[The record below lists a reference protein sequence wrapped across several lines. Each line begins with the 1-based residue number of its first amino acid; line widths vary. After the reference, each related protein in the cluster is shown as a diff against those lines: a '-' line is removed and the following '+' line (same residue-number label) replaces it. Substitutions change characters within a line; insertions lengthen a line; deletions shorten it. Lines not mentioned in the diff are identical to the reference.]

1 MVDPYKIDRLRSI
14 ITQLESVL
22 VAFSAGADSALLL
35 AMSLDVLGADNV
47 TAVTADSPTLPRSE
61 LAEASALAEEL
72 GVTHKI
78 VTTEELQD
86 KHFSSNPRDR
96 CYYCKQELFAR
107 LTLMAHQL
115 GCDHVV
121 YGATASDLGDH
132 RPGMRAATEAGA
144 IAPLLDAGFTKKD
157 VRDLSRRLGLRT
169 WNKPSMACL
178 SSRFPYGTPITE
190 ATLSRIE
197 QAEDLLR
204 HRLGFQQVRVRHHD
218 SVARIEI
225 DPLDFERMLSA
236 TVRDSVLSELRSL
249 GYTYVTLD
257 LQGFRSGSLNEP
269 TPEASAQAQELNAA
283 TDFDPMPW

>member
-157 VRDLSRRLGLRT
+157 VRDVSRRLGLRT

>member
-1 MVDPYKIDRLRSI
+1 
-14 ITQLESVL
+14 
-22 VAFSAGADSALLL
+22 
-35 AMSLDVLGADNV
+35 
-47 TAVTADSPTLPRSE
+47 
-61 LAEASALAEEL
+61 
-72 GVTHKI
+72 
-78 VTTEELQD
+78 
-86 KHFSSNPRDR
+86 
-96 CYYCKQELFAR
+96 
-107 LTLMAHQL
+107 LMAHQL